1 MAETSEYFQI
11 RVIHLT
17 KDQSKL
23 LNKPNQR
30 LLVYPPADFKPY
42 LTEITKTY
50 NGDCTVIIAEL
61 LHQAD
66 KNLTTFTDTQYITAS
81 GTVRNMLV
89 ETHIFIFHRTKEDGL
104 YKFVPSKEML

>member
-1 MAETSEYFQI
+1 MAEISEYFQI

-17 KDQSKL
+17 KDQAKL

-30 LLVYPPADFKPY
+30 LLVYPSSDFAPY

-50 NGDCTVIIAEL
+50 KGNCAVIIAEL

-66 KNLTTFTDTQYITAS
+66 KYLTTFTDTQYTTAS
-81 GTVRNMLV
+81 GNIRSMLV

-104 YKFVPSKEML
+104 YKFVPKESL